1 MGQILLSVCNRC
13 GADQDDNNFWHHG
26 SEGKWLHTCPDGY
39 FGAAIDVEGAAKR
52 PNLYENG
59 VEFVKKEVIGS
70 DADVENARK
79 FMASGLLKG
88 WSERGIMVIMQEN
101 EDIQPKFGANT
112 GSEDHYGALVSLP
125 TQADAQLLIEF
136 EGPIRSVLAAR
147 GELCRAG
154 NAEASGEEH
163 SGGDASLLE
172 REGGMD
178 RQGRRLNRVKAGASE
193 RSQSL
198 SGPPSQTANRRGA
211 GLEKPAA
218 LSPQVNHSA
227 GPRYDRLNFAGFQEC
242 LSDPKTKPPFTCCPS
257 CGGEEVVFFWEQ
269 PLLLSGSFPIQ
280 IIYHCMSCERD
291 DLYATPSGGGHRT
304 NSWHNHRATKI
315 PGYDGWSLK
324 NLPMPSKII
333 ELKPIKIEAEEHEL
347 SAPEEP
353 EPVYVN
359 HLKEEEE

>member
-13 GADQDDNNFWHHG
+13 GADRDDNNFWQHS

-39 FGAAIDVEGAAKR
+39 FGAAIDVEEAAKR
-52 PNLYENG
+52 PNLYEDG
-59 VEFVKKEVIGS
+59 VEFVNKEVIGS
-70 DADVENARK
+70 DADVENARI
-79 FMASGLLKG
+79 FMAMGLLKG
-88 WSERGIMVIMQEN
+88 WSDRGIMVIMQEN
-101 EDIQPKFGANT
+101 EDIQPKFSCIVPEYDEKLDMLSNP
-112 GSEDHYGALVSLP
+112 P

-136 EGPIRSVLAAR
+136 EGPIRSVLAVR

-218 LSPQVNHSA
+218 LSPQANHSA

-269 PLLLSGSFPIQ
+269 PVLLSGSFPIQ

-291 DLYATPSGGGHRT
+291 DLYGTPIGQGHRSLSWHPHIGTQFPSGT
-304 NSWHNHRATKI
+304 
-315 PGYDGWSLK
+315 WSLRD
-324 NLPMPSKII
+324 LPHPSKII

-353 EPVYVN
+353 DPVYVN